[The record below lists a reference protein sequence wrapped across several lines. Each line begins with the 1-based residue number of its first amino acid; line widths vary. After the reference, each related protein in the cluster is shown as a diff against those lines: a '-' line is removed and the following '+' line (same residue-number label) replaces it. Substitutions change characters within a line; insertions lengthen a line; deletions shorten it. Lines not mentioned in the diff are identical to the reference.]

1 MWDTSGQCI
10 YCRTSVHGMGA
21 SEDQTG
27 IIPVQPQILSPL
39 PATAFIWCTCA
50 YLVDRFRQRAPLL
63 ACCQRI
69 CSGPNRQ
76 AGASILGF
84 HWEFNFFSI
93 HNWPTIEEVAKCYNR
108 KARISFQMP
117 FQFSFIIPLQ
127 FNSNDFETF
136 CIYLQSTYTFSFV
149 IIP

>member
-10 YCRTSVHGMGA
+10 YCRTSVHGMGPI
-21 SEDQTG
+21 EDQTG
-27 IIPVQPQILSPL
+27 IIPVQPQILSLL
-39 PATAFIWCTCA
+39 PAAAFIWCTCA
-50 YLVDRFRQRAPLL
+50 YLVDRFWQRAPLL

-76 AGASILGF
+76 AGASILGVSLGIKFYF
-84 HWEFNFFSI
+84 HSQLAD
-93 HNWPTIEEVAKCYNR
+93 NWGGGQMIWTGV
-108 KARISFQMP
+108 SFQML
-117 FQFSFIIPLQ
+117 FQFSFIIHLQ